1 VRKRRATSSMSFS
14 GVRGVL
20 LTMTISNG
28 RRNPFG
34 LG

>member
-1 VRKRRATSSMSFS
+1 MSFS